1 MYYLSGTSKDIFMDK
16 KLSAALEQFGEKC
29 YRIVKGNITDNTF
42 EILKSGAVDGQDTEK
57 TIRKEEGLTG
67 LWNFYLLGGEVYHE
81 DLADYMQYV
90 NLEFISDF
98 LRKYHGKEKFEIE
111 YFDLE
116 KQYLK
121 YYEFY
126 LYLIII
132 HHIVHMNILVLHK
145 KSNRLILKW
154 DDNSNIL

>member
-1 MYYLSGTSKDIFMDK
+1 MM
-16 KLSAALEQFGEKC
+16 
-29 YRIVKGNITDNTF
+29 
-42 EILKSGAVDGQDTEK
+42 
-57 TIRKEEGLTG
+57 
-67 LWNFYLLGGEVYHE
+67 
-81 DLADYMQYV
+81 
-90 NLEFISDF
+90 
-98 LRKYHGKEKFEIE
+98 E

-145 KSNRLILKW
+145 KSNGLILKW
-154 DDNSNIL
+154 DDNSNILQLDGYLSNILLEP